1 MMTLAALILALITLV
16 WAVVD
21 RTWQLALLA
30 AAVILLALTGVPDSG
45 DWLR

>member
-1 MMTLAALILALITLV
+1 MMTLAALILAVITLV

-30 AAVILLALTGVPDSG
+30 AAVILLALGATGSLH
-45 DWLR
+45 WTS